1 MPSKAVEKGI
11 NQQIAM
17 EFYSAY
23 VYLSMSA
30 YFDAESYP
38 GFAHWMRRQYQEE
51 IAHAERL
58 LDFLLHVGA
67 PVELHAIDKPPR
79 DFKGPLEG
87 MEQALKHEQKVTT
100 AIHELY
106 ELTIAEKDYATQ
118 LQIQWF
124 ITEQVEEERT
134 VADIIAQLR
143 MAGDSATAILM
154 IDRRLGERGGS

>member
-11 NQQIAM
+11 NKQIAM

-30 YFDAESYP
+30 YFDGASYP
-38 GFAHWMRRQYQEE
+38 GFAHWMRLQYREE
-51 IAHAERL
+51 VGHAERL
-58 LDFLLHVGA
+58 IDFLLHVGA

-87 MEQALKHEQKVTT
+87 MEQALTHEQKVTA

-106 ELTIAEKDYATQ
+106 ELTMTEKDYATQ
-118 LQIQWF
+118 LQLQWF

-143 MAGDSATAILM
+143 MVGDSAPAILL
-154 IDRRLGERGGS
+154 IDRRLAERGGS